1 MYSEGRSPSGGR
13 FRVQFRCDFNYCSHR
28 GQEIELRVEQ
38 LVPLVLDVKK
48 YEETSTPFFFTIPPV
63 YCGYCGQPALRVV
76 SSVRDSGLDQLSG

>member
-1 MYSEGRSPSGGR
+1 
-13 FRVQFRCDFNYCSHR
+13 VQFRCDFNYCSHR
-28 GQEIELRVEQ
+28 GQEIEIRAEQ
-38 LVPLVLDVKK
+38 LIPVAQSTERVAELIKQ